1 MAVLVCGACW
11 RACCVCG
18 KQVVLLTEDKM
29 GRVDGKKVL
38 ITGGAQGLG
47 ACFGRMLAAEGAKV
61 VLTDINGDGAEQ
73 TAAEINEGNANA
85 ALGLKHDVTSKDDWV
100 TALSEA
106 EKFMGGVSV
115 LINNAGIGTWGNIE
129 TESYEGWRNT
139 QAIDVDSIFIGT
151 QLAMPY
157 LKASQP
163 ASIINISSVAGIIA
177 DGMML
182 SYNAAKAAVWMM
194 SKSIA
199 LHCARSGYDI
209 RCNSVHPVFTRTPI
223 IDPLVQ
229 LGGGGEEGEKKLARQ
244 IPIGRLAEP
253 EDVGYCVL
261 YLASNESRYVT
272 ASEFKIDG
280 GITAQ

>member
-1 MAVLVCGACW
+1 MA
-11 RACCVCG
+11 
-18 KQVVLLTEDKM
+18 
-29 GRVDGKKVL
+29 RVSGKKAF

-47 ACFGRMLAAEGAKV
+47 ACFGRMLAAEGAQV
-61 VLTDINGDGAEQ
+61 ALTDVNYDGAAE
-73 TAAEINEGNANA
+73 AAASINADHPGA
-85 ALGLKHDVTSKDDWV
+85 AFAFPHDVTKKDEWER
-100 TALSEA
+100 ALADADEA
-106 EKFMGGVSV
+106 MGGISV
-115 LINNAGIGTWGNIE
+115 LINNAGIGTAGSIE
-129 TESYEGWRNT
+129 TESYENWRRT
-139 QAIDVDSIFIGT
+139 HEIDVDSIFVGT

-157 LKASQP
+157 LKQSQP
-163 ASIINISSVAGIIA
+163 ASIINISSVAGLIA

-223 IDPLVQ
+223 IEPLIAH
-229 LGGGGEEGEKKLARQ
+229 GGGGDTGEAKLVRQ
-244 IPIGRLAEP
+244 IPLKRLGEP

-261 YLASNESRYVT
+261 YLSSDESRFVT

>member
-1 MAVLVCGACW
+1 
-11 RACCVCG
+11 
-18 KQVVLLTEDKM
+18 M
-29 GRVDGKKVL
+29 GRVSGKKAF

-47 ACFGRMLAAEGAKV
+47 ACFARMLADEGAKIAV
-61 VLTDINGDGAEQ
+61 TDVNFDGARA
-73 TAAEINEGNANA
+73 TAAAINEQHPGA
-85 ALGLKHDVTSKDDWV
+85 AFAFAHDVTKKQDWEN
-100 TALSEA
+100 ALGEA
-106 EKFMGGVSV
+106 DAAMGGVSV
-115 LINNAGIGTWGNIE
+115 LINNAGIGSFANIE
-129 TESYEGWRNT
+129 TETIESWRRT
-139 QAIDVDSIFIGT
+139 QEIDVEAIFIGT

-163 ASIINISSVAGIIA
+163 ASIINISSVAGLIA

-182 SYNAAKAAVWMM
+182 SYNAAKAAVWLM

-223 IDPLVQ
+223 IDPLVAM
-229 LGGGGEEGEKKLARQ
+229 GGGGEDGEKRLVRQ
-244 IPIGRLAEP
+244 IPLQRLGEP
-253 EDVGYCVL
+253 EDVGYAIL
-261 YLASNESRYVT
+261 YLASDESRFVT

>member
-1 MAVLVCGACW
+1 
-11 RACCVCG
+11 
-18 KQVVLLTEDKM
+18 M
-29 GRVDGKKVL
+29 GRVQGKKAL

-47 ACFGRMLAAEGAKV
+47 ACFARMLAAEGAKV
-61 VLTDINGDGAEQ
+61 FLTDINVAGAEK
-73 TAAEINEGNANA
+73 TAAEIDEKFPGA
-85 ALGLKHDVTSKDDWV
+85 ASFCLHDVTKRADWD
-100 TALSEA
+100 TALGMASES
-106 EKFMGGVSV
+106 MDGINV
-115 LINNAGIGTWGNIE
+115 LINNAGIGTFGNIE
-129 TESYEGWRNT
+129 TTTHQHWRQT
-139 QAIDVDSIFIGT
+139 QEVDVDSIFIGT

-157 LKASQP
+157 LKDNQP

-199 LHCARSGYDI
+199 LHCAKNGHDI

-223 IDPLVQ
+223 IDPLIR
-229 LGGGGEEGEKKLARQ
+229 LGGGGAEGEKKLARQ
-244 IPIGRLAEP
+244 IPLGRLAEP

-261 YLASNESRYVT
+261 YLASDESRYVT